1 MAESSQEEEA
11 VANDISTSRLR
22 LGEIGSEAIS
32 VIQEITQRL
41 TPVELKYPQC
51 LKTYELMKQD
61 ATVVS
66 ALNAGYIQIEKR
78 FTGAKIRFKDDS
90 ERSKEAAE
98 FVDWCLKNMDNQTL
112 RSVARNAATF
122 RENGFSILEKCYT
135 KISAGKYKG
144 KYKIKKLGLR
154 PAMSLYH
161 SEPFIVDNDGRTIT
175 HVQQDPNYFKNTVS
189 GSFASS
195 QSNPLKI
202 ERKKFMLMGY
212 NVTDDRPMGSSPLR
226 GAFSAWREKSLIQSL
241 EVVGTSKDLA
251 GTPVFRLPLNIMEK
265 AASDP
270 TSPEAISIKS
280 YMQQLAN
287 LHCGEQTYMML
298 PSDLQEKS
306 STAQQYDISFLGVQ
320 GTGKSFDTMALV
332 TERKKAILDVF
343 GAGHLNVGNDSEGA
357 NNLAESKNSLHNSYI
372 EHDCNIICESFN
384 YDLIPQLLAM
394 NEIFLPEDELPYI
407 EAGLPEEVDLEGV
420 SKAIQRVGAIG
431 FIPKTPEIL
440 NEMFEM
446 LGFHYRIPEELLG
459 KENEKAFLEWA
470 EKYLPDSTS
479 RSGDGMAIGT
489 SGNGTA
495 KSSSTRDNSVAN
507 KENS

>member
-1 MAESSQEEEA
+1 
-11 VANDISTSRLR
+11 
-22 LGEIGSEAIS
+22 
-32 VIQEITQRL
+32 
-41 TPVELKYPQC
+41 
-51 LKTYELMKQD
+51 
-61 ATVVS
+61 
-66 ALNAGYIQIEKR
+66 
-78 FTGAKIRFKDDS
+78 
-90 ERSKEAAE
+90 
-98 FVDWCLKNMDNQTL
+98 
-112 RSVARNAATF
+112 
-122 RENGFSILEKCYT
+122 
-135 KISAGKYKG
+135 
-144 KYKIKKLGLR
+144 
-154 PAMSLYH
+154 
-161 SEPFIVDNDGRTIT
+161 
-175 HVQQDPNYFKNTVS
+175 
-189 GSFASS
+189 
-195 QSNPLKI
+195 
-202 ERKKFMLMGY
+202 
-212 NVTDDRPMGSSPLR
+212 
-226 GAFSAWREKSLIQSL
+226 
-241 EVVGTSKDLA
+241 
-251 GTPVFRLPLNIMEK
+251 MEK

-459 KENEKAFLEWA
+459 KENEKAYLEWS

-479 RSGDGMAIGT
+479 RAGDGMAIGT

>member
-1 MAESSQEEEA
+1 MAESSQEEA
-11 VANDISTSRLR
+11 IANDISTSRLR

-135 KISAGKYKG
+135 KINAGKYKG

-161 SEPFIVDNDGRTIT
+161 SEPFVVDGDGRNIT
-175 HVQQDPNYFKNTVS
+175 YIQQDPNYFKNTVS
-189 GSFASS
+189 GSLASM

-202 ERKKFMLMGY
+202 ERKKVMLMGY

-459 KENEKAFLEWA
+459 KENEKAFLEWS

-479 RSGDGMAIGT
+479 RSGDGMAVGT